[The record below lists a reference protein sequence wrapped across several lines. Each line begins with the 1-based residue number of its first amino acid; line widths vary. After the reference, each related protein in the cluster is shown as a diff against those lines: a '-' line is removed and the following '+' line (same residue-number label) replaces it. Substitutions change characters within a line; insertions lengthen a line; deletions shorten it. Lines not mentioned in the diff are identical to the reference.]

1 MTPNGRF
8 FSRSLLIA
16 LGLWAIPA
24 AASGPVYIGLDLEI
38 ADQTSTSDDAIRL
51 GASVAIDE
59 INRGGGVLGG
69 RKLELMVTDN
79 RSMPARGVEN
89 LKKHA
94 EVKGMVAVMTGKF
107 SPVALEQVKH
117 LQALQMI
124 LLDPW
129 AAADGIIN
137 NGQSPNWAFRLSMSD
152 TMAVKAMLQAA
163 KTRKFKKIGVLLPN
177 IAWGRSNHQALE
189 TALQGR
195 KDLQLVA
202 TEWYNWGG
210 VADPN
215 LASQYRTLRK
225 AGADVVYL
233 VANEREGEQFVRL
246 LAGLPE
252 AERLPV
258 LSHWGVTGGDFH
270 RMAGDA
276 LGKVDFSVIQTYS
289 FAEARNARATR
300 LAALATGHFSVN
312 SPANVPSAVG
322 VAHAYDLVHLL
333 AMAIRQANTADPD
346 AVRSALERL
355 PAYDGVLK
363 RYAQAFTPGRHE
375 ALSESDLYFARYRH
389 DGALL
394 RDIRR

>member
-1 MTPNGRF
+1 MTSNWRF
-8 FSRSLLIA
+8 LSGSLLIA
-16 LGLWAIPA
+16 LGLWALPA

-59 INRGGGVLGG
+59 INRAGGVLGG

-137 NGQSPNWAFRLSMSD
+137 NGQSPNWAFRLSLSD

-210 VADPN
+210 VSDPN

-258 LSHWGVTGGDFH
+258 LSHWGVSGGDFH

-363 RYAQAFTPGRHE
+363 RYARAFTPGRHE

-394 RDIRR
+394 LDIRR

>member
-1 MTPNGRF
+1 MTSNWRF
-8 FSRSLLIA
+8 LSGSLLIA
-16 LGLWAIPA
+16 LGLWALPA

-59 INRGGGVLGG
+59 INRAGGVLGG

-137 NGQSPNWAFRLSMSD
+137 NGQSPNWAFRLSLSD

-210 VADPN
+210 VSDPN

-258 LSHWGVTGGDFH
+258 LSHWGVSGGDFH

-363 RYAQAFTPGRHE
+363 RYARAFTLGRHE

>member
-1 MTPNGRF
+1 MTSNWRF
-8 FSRSLLIA
+8 LSGSLLIA
-16 LGLWAIPA
+16 LGLWALPA

-51 GASVAIDE
+51 GASVAIDK
-59 INRGGGVLGG
+59 INRAGGVLGG

-137 NGQSPNWAFRLSMSD
+137 NGQSPNWAFRLSLSD

-210 VADPN
+210 VSDPN

-258 LSHWGVTGGDFH
+258 LSHWGVSGGDFH

-363 RYAQAFTPGRHE
+363 RYARAFTLGRHE